1 MALSQRFA
9 GRKEI
14 AVIYETHVRV
24 STHPLAGRIPRG
36 ALGCV
41 PTRAGG
47 SAPRGDTAGRL
58 HQASARAPC
67 SYPKCEGRGLVAPP
81 SEHRGGWTR
90 AAQPQSS
97 RSLSIIVT
105 TNEG

>member
-41 PTRAGG
+41 PIHVGG
-47 SAPRGDTAGRL
+47 SAPHGDMAGRL
-58 HQASARAPC
+58 RQASACAPC
-67 SYPKCEGRGLVAPP
+67 SYPKCEGRGLVAPL

-90 AAQPQSS
+90 HSPASVLAIAFDH
-97 RSLSIIVT
+97 RHYK
-105 TNEG
+105 